1 MKFFTF
7 NDQHETVLDVE
18 NVRRVSKHV
27 STFSNTFE
35 IVVDRNQVISY
46 NNEAMRDKDYSN
58 LVAFIQD
65 NETLKAKLG
74 EIYCVG
80 ALVHAENIGLLKF
93 IGAMH
98 GYDKLANDFAEDWQ
112 KTFDSMQEK
121 FISSAKSSSQKETFD
136 WSTLYERRE
145 K

>member
-7 NDQHETVLDVE
+7 NDENETVLDVE
-18 NVRRVSKHV
+18 NTRRISKHV
-27 STFSNTFE
+27 NTFNDRFE

-46 NNEAMRDKDYSN
+46 NNEAVRDKDYSN

-80 ALVHAENIGLLKF
+80 ALVHAENMGLLKF

-121 FISSAKSSSQKETFD
+121 FMSSQKETFD